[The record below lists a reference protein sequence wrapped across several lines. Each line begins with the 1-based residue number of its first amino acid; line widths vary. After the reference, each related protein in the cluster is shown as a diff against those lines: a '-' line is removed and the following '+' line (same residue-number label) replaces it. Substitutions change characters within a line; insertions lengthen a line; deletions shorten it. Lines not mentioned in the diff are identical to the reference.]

1 MNKDERFS
9 EIIDNFQ
16 RGFSKN
22 YCTNCSDSG
31 DIFWEVYCFEIPK
44 TYKKIPITKP
54 IEKLLQIMGFAYTK
68 IMRFPDE
75 DFCIPSLI
83 ATNLFESISQRAY
96 VKIRLHHSH
105 VTGKILGYAQDLCN
119 WTVEKNLNFTR
130 LMHNSFG

>member
-1 MNKDERFS
+1 
-9 EIIDNFQ
+9 
-16 RGFSKN
+16 
-22 YCTNCSDSG
+22 
-31 DIFWEVYCFEIPK
+31 
-44 TYKKIPITKP
+44 
-54 IEKLLQIMGFAYTK
+54 MGFAYTK

-75 DFCIPSLI
+75 DFCIPNLI